1 MGPALVLAGARRA
14 RWGGGGLYLARFNS
28 CALATV
34 STCLLLYAE
43 TKRRVTSLTTLNRRC
58 GMQSSDSR
66 LARSGLAALSD
77 LGTVEWRE
85 LFDSLQAE
93 QHLFLQKENQFRSPE
108 YKWPRDPLNNWSRRW
123 EYPYVY
129 HHLRQQVSRASSRE
143 PLAVLDIG
151 SGVTF
156 FPFAL
161 AKLGLHVTCVDT
173 DTVAERDIKRA
184 VGVVPHQPGRIDFVL
199 ADGAKLP
206 FPDGTVDAV
215 YCISVLE
222 HVPDPSGVAVEV
234 ARVLKPGGLFVLT
247 IDLDTSGLLELDPP
261 GHARLYDTILEHFDY
276 LCPERTVHPADV
288 LGPYGSI
295 ASNRERLAW
304 MCWYHLKQYV
314 LKPIFGKTPVPIQY
328 VAIQAFVLTRG

>member
-1 MGPALVLAGARRA
+1 
-14 RWGGGGLYLARFNS
+14 
-28 CALATV
+28 
-34 STCLLLYAE
+34 
-43 TKRRVTSLTTLNRRC
+43 
-58 GMQSSDSR
+58 MQKSGSR

-77 LGTVEWRE
+77 LGTTEWRE
-85 LFDSLQAE
+85 LFEVLQAE
-93 QHLFLQKENQFRSPE
+93 QDLFLQKESEFRSHE

-129 HHLRQQVSRASSRE
+129 HHLRQTASRASSRE
-143 PLAVLDIG
+143 LFAVLDVG

-161 AKLGLHVTCVDT
+161 AKLGMHVSCVDT

-184 VGVVPHQPGRIDFVL
+184 IGLVPHQPGKIDFVL
-199 ADGAKLP
+199 ADGDTLP

-222 HVPDPSGVAVEV
+222 HVPDPSKVAVEI

-247 IDLDTSGLLELDPP
+247 IDLDTSGMLEIDPA

-295 ASNRERLAW
+295 ASSRERLAW

-314 LKPIFGKTPVPIQY
+314 LKPIFGKTPVPIQCL
-328 VAIQAFVLTRG
+328 AIQAFVLTKR